1 MGVGRRVYFKCF
13 FFQSTHRFW
22 VRRPQVGHWISM
34 FPNHPK
40 ESWCHRSL
48 NCTWLCWVL
57 VVAHGLGFSTACGIL
72 VPWPEIEPISSALQ
86 GRFLTTGPWEKFTL
100 IRTDTGDHASMSP
113 LRMNSPYIKIWTNPL
128 IFFFFFKS
136 YALERKYMWTGTEG
150 EASPLCAV
158 SQKVGLLQ
166 WAQKRVT
173 HRRLPFPLP
182 PPSVTGIGHLW
193 SRPRTNQTHLIWN
206 ASAGIEPNPKVSS
219 FQWLALNNVSNSL
232 TKPNA

>member
-86 GRFLTTGPWEKFTL
+86 GRFLTTGPRGKFTL

-128 IFFFFFKS
+128 IFFFFLNLMPLKGS
-136 YALERKYMWTGTEG
+136 TCGLGLRGKPLHCARCPRK
-150 EASPLCAV
+150 
-158 SQKVGLLQ
+158 
-166 WAQKRVT
+166 
-173 HRRLPFPLP
+173 
-182 PPSVTGIGHLW
+182 
-193 SRPRTNQTHLIWN
+193 
-206 ASAGIEPNPKVSS
+206 
-219 FQWLALNNVSNSL
+219 
-232 TKPNA
+232 